1 MKYKLLIIDDDEE
14 LLELLKK
21 NLKSEFIV
29 ATATKAKDGLK
40 QFSVVNFD
48 VALIDVVLPDMNGID
63 LSKEMKNMDSD
74 FPIVVMTGHASVD
87 LAVRAMKIG
96 AFYFVE
102 KPTSPKAL
110 KEILKRAIE
119 QTNLLKNY
127 QSLRKVAEEKYSFSG
142 ILGKSREMLD
152 VFELIERVATAEAT
166 VLIEGESG
174 TGKELVAK
182 AIHFNSPRKDNRFVA
197 INCSALP
204 ESLLESELFG
214 YTKGAFTG
222 ANKNKEGLFE
232 VANGGTIF
240 LDEIVQTSTTFQSK
254 LLRVLE
260 DGTFYPI
267 GSTEEKKANTRIIA
281 ATNRII
287 EEAVEEGTFREDLFY
302 RLNVVKIHLPPLRE
316 RKGDTP
322 LLINHFLDIYSKKD
336 HKEIKNTSQEAIEV
350 LIRYSWPGNVRELE
364 NAIERAVIICQ
375 EDTILPEHLPERVV
389 KGEEQEP
396 SNILDFEEAK
406 EVFEKKYL
414 RNLLKTSGGN
424 VSKAAKTAGMTRQNV
439 YIKLNKYSI
448 NPKIYYPRE

>member
-1 MKYKLLIIDDDEE
+1 LKYKLLIIDDDEE